1 MLEQYRTEFILKTR
15 HSRYG
20 FTLLEG
26 IMALSVLLSLLVLG
40 NYYTQQRLEEEI
52 HQLAAE
58 HLILV
63 SKAATGYARE
73 HYEQIGTEVEKAR
86 WQSDQQVELNRDRE
100 YTPLSLEAWRYQQMQ
115 DYLKKELLA
124 EKNCYQQ
131 SYELYISDH
140 LPFGKQL
147 IVLSSE
153 GQAIELKALPVIAR
167 KADGSSGY
175 IIQKK
180 AIPTII
186 GSQHSWKLA
195 VPARTVYNSGE
206 NPQDLSVDKIG
217 PGHLARVQI
226 INRVDTL
233 NPENLL
239 HRTPVPGKPELNQME
254 TNLTMQQHQIIF
266 NNESA
271 TGILDAEG
279 LQFTQQGEKLLFGWE
294 KQEQQPKIVL
304 RDAKQQEVLITA
316 QNVMATTKNHLPQGT
331 TDYSPPELH
340 AFWNKLPYYEMEK
353 KTEKKDPSTDEFARK
368 ICLTSFDDKKSNQ
381 PLGRIFMLGR
391 KNNKNENKNYVYICG
406 ATIDDDYKTPQAY
419 RIFPKKL
426 SDTINEKKANRTF

>member
-1 MLEQYRTEFILKTR
+1 MLLFTLRQQ
-15 HSRYG
+15 G

-206 NPQDLSVDKIG
+206 NQQNLSVDKIG

-266 NNESA
+266 NNEPA
-271 TGILDAEG
+271 TGTLDAEG
-279 LQFTQQGEKLLFGWE
+279 LQFTQPGGKLLFGWE

-304 RDAKQQEVLITA
+304 RDDKQQEVLITA
-316 QNVMATTKNHLPQGT
+316 QNVMATTKKNHLPQGAS
-331 TDYSPPELH
+331 DYSPPELH
-340 AFWNKLPYYEMEK
+340 AFWNKLPYYEMTNK
-353 KTEKKDPSTDEFARK
+353 IKNKDPSTEDFARK
-368 ICLTSFDDKKSNQ
+368 ICLISPDEKKSNQ
-381 PLGRIFMLGR
+381 PLGRMFLLGR
-391 KNNKNENKNYVYICG
+391 KNTKNKNKIYLYVCG
-406 ATIDDDYKTPQAY
+406 YSVEDEGHKITQAY
-419 RIFPKKL
+419 KIFP
-426 SDTINEKKANRTF
+426 EKKNKSIIRE

>member
-1 MLEQYRTEFILKTR
+1 MLLFTLRQQ
-15 HSRYG
+15 G

-26 IMALSVLLSLLVLG
+26 IMALSVLLSLLVMG
-40 NYYTQQRLEEEI
+40 NYYTQQRLKEDI
-52 HQLAAE
+52 HQSAAE

-63 SKAATGYARE
+63 SEAATGYARE
-73 HYEQIGTEVEKAR
+73 HYEQIGTEDEQEQWKNE
-86 WQSDQQVELNRDRE
+86 QKDEINKNRE
-100 YTPLSLEAWRYQQMQ
+100 YVPLSLEAWRYQQMQ

-153 GQAIELKALPVIAR
+153 GRAIELKALPVIAR

-180 AIPTII
+180 GEIPTII
-186 GSQHSWKLA
+186 GSPHGWELA
-195 VPARTVYNSGE
+195 VPARTVYNFGE

-266 NNESA
+266 NNKPA

-279 LQFTQQGEKLLFGWE
+279 LQFTQPGGKLLFGWE

-391 KNNKNENKNYVYICG
+391 KNIENKNKTYVYICG
-406 ATIDDDYKTPQAY
+406 ATIDDDHKTPQAY
-419 RIFPKKL
+419 RIFSKK
-426 SDTINEKKANRTF
+426 SPNITNEKKANRTF